1 MRLRYFHIRE
11 YPPLQN
17 VEIVFSA
24 DSPLKTQNAIHF
36 VVGVNGSG
44 KTHLLQALTE
54 TFLQIEKRQVP
65 ASCPFPVTL
74 VYELKQLGNENTPHT
89 FIFDNPAN
97 GKGEIAWWQSPVGF
111 HFPKDAVAKDFQHL
125 VGKLRSARKSEWNN
139 LITNSVWSVG
149 EGNIGLPKAL
159 LAYTTGITTPWENL
173 FIQRVQAGDIT
184 SETDA
189 ENPPEE
195 RPVYWTEQSE
205 QAYQDSLIIDGN
217 QPGDDSNTK
226 PIVENATNFDETLEI
241 CQFITPF
248 MLKLAVLA
256 VTLPQALK
264 DFQEYDTDAKK
275 QLFIK
280 QVRNKKC
287 AKGLPDLLSHVG
299 WVWPVSLIFEF
310 DFTAKKFDYYGNRQ
324 GHFWADALLKLAVAV
339 IREPE
344 PSTKRRAIIDLG
356 KVEAHELK
364 DLIDVSVSPFS
375 VFQRLIVLHRMGLL
389 DNLQIGV
396 RKTDPDDILLFDELS
411 DGEQMYLGRMAL
423 FHLLQGQD
431 DALLLLDEPETH
443 FNDRW
448 KRDMVDII
456 DQVLGEQANHVL
468 ISTHSGITL
477 TDVFTDE
484 ITVIEK
490 DKFGHAKQKHLE
502 GIHTFGATP
511 DHPLRDVFGA
521 PDTVGKRAAA
531 LLDVLLLCEPNKRIV
546 EELFYLQADSREY
559 DRLSKIFVKAVQ
571 AEFKDKHDAKRI
583 RSIIETLC
591 NIAND
596 ERYVKQPTVAALMKY
611 FADSVGPGYYQF
623 DLYRSVYRLTKG
635 DMDAA

>member
-11 YPPLQN
+11 YPPLQD

-54 TFLQIEKRQVP
+54 TFICLEQKRRP
-65 ASCPFPVTL
+65 PFPVTL
-74 VYELKQLGNENTPHT
+74 IYELGSGEKKHT
-89 FIFDNPAN
+89 LIFDNPA
-97 GKGEIAWWQSPVGF
+97 KDDSKQESISWWQSNEGIQFATNADNKVF
-111 HFPKDAVAKDFQHL
+111 QSTRYQLKNAKDSDWQ
-125 VGKLRSARKSEWNN
+125 A
-139 LITNSVWSVG
+139 LIINGGWPG
-149 EGNIGLPKAL
+149 EGGIGLPKAM

-173 FIQRVQAGDIT
+173 FKRIANSGDI
-184 SETDA
+184 ELDTDSDTQ
-189 ENPPEE
+189 PEE
-195 RPVYWTEQSE
+195 RPAHWTAQLEQT
-205 QAYQDSLIIDGN
+205 YQDSLVIAGGELDDDGKIISDSVKPLLNMETNDG
-217 QPGDDSNTK
+217 
-226 PIVENATNFDETLEI
+226 V

-256 VTLPQALK
+256 VTLPQSLH
-264 DFQEYDTDAKK
+264 DFKQHDTDAKK
-275 QLFIK
+275 QAFIQQIRDK
-280 QVRNKKC
+280 QKL
-287 AKGLPDLLSHVG
+287 KGLSALLAQVG

-310 DFTAKKFDYYGNRQ
+310 DFKPENLNNQ
-324 GHFWADALLKLAVAV
+324 GRFWATALLNLTIAV
-339 IREPE
+339 IRDPE

-356 KVEAHELK
+356 RVEAQDLK
-364 DLIDVSVSPFS
+364 ALIDVSESPFS
-375 VFQRLIVLHRMGLL
+375 VFQRLVVLHRMGLL

-490 DKFGHAKQKHLE
+490 DKFGHAKQKYLE

-531 LLDVLLLCEPNKRIV
+531 LLDVLLLCEPNKEIV
-546 EELFYLQADSREY
+546 EKLFYL
-559 DRLSKIFVKAVQ
+559 
-571 AEFKDKHDAKRI
+571 
-583 RSIIETLC
+583 
-591 NIAND
+591 
-596 ERYVKQPTVAALMKY
+596 
-611 FADSVGPGYYQF
+611 YQW
-623 DLYRSVYRLTKG
+623 
-635 DMDAA
+635 